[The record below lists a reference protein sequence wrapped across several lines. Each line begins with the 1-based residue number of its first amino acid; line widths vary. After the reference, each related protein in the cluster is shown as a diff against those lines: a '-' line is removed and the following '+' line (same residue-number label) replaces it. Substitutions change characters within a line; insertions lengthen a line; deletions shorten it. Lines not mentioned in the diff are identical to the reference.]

1 MSQPDRVRVYRALAT
16 SVVLLAG
23 VWYTGDVLQ
32 ARGPVWQF
40 AIACG
45 FYAFSAIASKRNSVF
60 SVISSV
66 VFGFIILF
74 AAVWIF
80 ITPAPAYSAWF
91 LLVDRGAAQGS
102 VSFVMLLVGWTGI
115 AYLSV
120 VFSRRSSVL
129 LPSIAVWSLFMVA
142 VATQSHTAILLSLC
156 LLIVSMVVSVRL
168 PFRGSVVHG
177 LILALFFAI
186 AMLGGFVSVLR
197 DAPRGSSLIDN
208 LVSPAL
214 RSLVLRIRPDF
225 PLLAGFSGGGTGFAE
240 ATLSGT
246 PLLSESP
253 VFEISPVSGRTE
265 YIRSIIFDTYS
276 GGSWGSSHSEA
287 NGFELLESG
296 VWAPS
301 WMEPHDMDQGRS
313 GVGLID
319 SSRMGRRSIRVLADY
334 LDVLPYPVDF
344 PLLMIS
350 PSEGAQGMRQIFTA
364 GDEYTALALGS
375 RTASANLDSREV
387 SIYTAVPEELA
398 DSLTGFVRT
407 DLSDPTRVQNHIR
420 RVLNEESTYS
430 LVRLASP
437 DGTDPL
443 VYFLHENRSGFCVHF
458 ASAAVILS
466 RLHGLPA
473 RYVTGFLAPSSPQ
486 GVPVVVKGVH
496 AHAWAEVW
504 IDGQWRVLETTPG
517 PGSTADPDVALPA
530 ETSSDP
536 LTQRQ
541 LFAFGLSDWAVD
553 GRSGG
558 MGAAATGGII
568 IAVFVVL
575 AVAVYALTEYRRNG
589 SYALTSGPHALTY
602 PADTLDTRSARRVRR
617 ELRRI
622 ASGSG
627 HRHPSKIGWSG
638 WAKAMSELDSAHP
651 TATRR
656 YYTVALIAQNVV
668 FGKREIRRRDV
679 TYLRRVRF
687 GKPT

>member
-1 MSQPDRVRVYRALAT
+1 MSKPDRVRVYRAIAT

-23 VWYTGDVLQ
+23 VLYTGDVLQ

-40 AIACG
+40 AIACAV
-45 FYAFSAIASKRNSVF
+45 YAFSAIASKRNSVI
-60 SVISSV
+60 SVVSSM

-102 VSFVMLLVGWTGI
+102 VSFVMLIVGWTGI

-120 VFSRRSSVL
+120 VFSRRPSVL
-129 LPSIAVWSLFMVA
+129 LPSLAVWSLFMVA
-142 VATQSHTAILLSLC
+142 VATQSYTALILSLC
-156 LLIVSMVVSVRL
+156 VLIVSMVVSVRL
-168 PFRGSVVHG
+168 PFRASVVHG
-177 LILALFFAI
+177 LILALMFGI
-186 AMLGGFVSVLR
+186 AMLGGFVSVFR
-197 DAPRGSSLIDN
+197 DAPRGISLIDN

-253 VFEISPVSGRTE
+253 VLEISPGSGRTE
-265 YIRSIIFDTYS
+265 YIRGRIFDTYS
-276 GGSWGSSHSEA
+276 AGSWGSRLSHA
-287 NGFELLESG
+287 NGFELLDSG

-301 WMEPHDMDQGRS
+301 WMDPHGVDQVRRGA
-313 GVGLID
+313 GLVD
-319 SSRMGRRSIRVLADY
+319 SSRMERRSIRVLADY
-334 LDVLPYPVDF
+334 LDGLPYPVDF
-344 PLLMIS
+344 PLLMIA
-350 PSEGAQGMRQIFTA
+350 PSEGEHGMRQVFTA
-364 GDEYTALALGS
+364 GDEYTVLALDS
-375 RTASANLDSREV
+375 RSASDNLDSREASV
-387 SIYTAVPEELA
+387 YTAVPEELV
-398 DSLTGFVRT
+398 DSLAVFVRT
-407 DLSDPTRVQNHIR
+407 DLSDPTRVLEHIR
-420 RVLNEESTYS
+420 SMLNEESTYS
-430 LVRLASP
+430 LVRLPSP

-443 VYFLHENRSGFCVHF
+443 EYFLHENRSGFCVHF

-473 RYVTGFLAPSSPQ
+473 RYATGFLAPSSRQ
-486 GVPVVVKGVH
+486 GAPVVVEGVH

-517 PGSTADPDVALPA
+517 PGSTADPDVALPV

-541 LFAFGLSDWAVD
+541 LSAFGLSDRAVE
-553 GRSGG
+553 GRSGE
-558 MGAAATGGII
+558 MGAPATGGII

-575 AVAVYALTEYRRNG
+575 AAAVYALTEYHG
-589 SYALTSGPHALTY
+589 IEGFALTSGPHKGSY
-602 PADTLDTRSARRVRR
+602 PDYTPDTRAARRVRR

-622 ASGSG
+622 VRGSG

-638 WAKAMSELDSAHP
+638 WAEAMSERHSAQP
-651 TATRR
+651 TTRR
-656 YYTVALIAQNVV
+656 YYTVALIAQNVF
-668 FGKREIRRRDV
+668 FGKREIRPRDL